1 MQPLNLL
8 SESSL
13 LKKAAS
19 SRSANTTVFYSP
31 CKKFLNIFSN
41 SSGVPPLG
49 RRGAKYRGQSPPVN
63 EFSSIRHSDA
73 NKTLLSTLKDLCFS
87 SIDAELQICLQLA
100 VNTNS
105 ALRNKASR
113 L

>member
-1 MQPLNLL
+1 MQPLILL

-13 LKKAAS
+13 PEKAAS
-19 SRSANTTVFYSP
+19 SRSADITVFYSP

-41 SSGVPPLG
+41 SSGTSPLS
-49 RRGAKYRGQSPPVN
+49 RKGAKYRGQSPPVN

-87 SIDAELQICLQLA
+87 SIDAELEICFELA
-100 VNTNS
+100 VYTNS
-105 ALRNKASR
+105 TLRNKASR